1 MTGDA
6 RPYIRLE
13 DVSRSFGATRAVRNV
28 TMDLAT
34 PGQIHALVGENGA
47 GKSTC
52 LGMAAGRVPPS
63 SGTITVAGEE
73 LPPGSPRAAKALG
86 VHAIYQELTIVP
98 ALTPQANV
106 FLGKSVTHAG
116 WLDEA
121 EMRRRYEE
129 LCSQLSVA
137 ARRGRSGD
145 LSVADQQILEIMRAL
160 VSEAKAVL
168 FDEPT
173 ASLAHAERSSLFR
186 TMHQLRDDGLALV
199 LVSHNLDE
207 VLTHSDVIT
216 VMRDGQL
223 VERRA
228 AADWTKGDMVHA
240 MLGDHAHGT
249 EIAAGQ
255 HRRVSRRVASAPTVM
270 SVRGLSSP
278 GILEDISF
286 DLHEGEVLG
295 IAGLVGAG
303 RTSVLRALSGLDAAA
318 TGEVVIGGAAR
329 VPRSIPEARRRG
341 IALLP
346 EDRKGQGLLLARD
359 GADNVTIGEWGGLSR
374 WSLLSTRAINRA
386 AAKAATAVGFNI
398 GRLDSLAGQLSGGNQ
413 QKLMIAR
420 WLHAPSPVLLADEP
434 TRGVDVGAKAEILVA
449 LEGFVRNGH
458 SIVVVSSELEE
469 VVGLADRVLVLDKG
483 RSLGMLDT
491 ADGEITVARV
501 LETIFNASIDGASK
515 GADHG

>member
-1 MTGDA
+1 VTSDA
-6 RPYIRLE
+6 APFIRLE

-52 LGMAAGRVPPS
+52 LGMAAGRVPQS
-63 SGTITVAGEE
+63 SGSITVSGQE
-73 LPPGSPRAAKALG
+73 LPPGSPRASKALG

-98 ALTPQANV
+98 ALSPQANV
-106 FLGKSVTHAG
+106 FLGNTLASAG
-116 WLDEA
+116 WLNES

-129 LCSQLSVA
+129 LCTQLSVTPQ
-137 ARRGRSGD
+137 RGRSGD

-160 VSEAKAVL
+160 VSDAKAVL

-173 ASLAHAERSSLFR
+173 ASLAHAERESLFR
-186 TMHQLRDDGLALV
+186 TMHQLRDEGLALV

-207 VLTHSDVIT
+207 VLQHSDVIT

-223 VERRA
+223 VERRPA
-228 AADWTKGDMVHA
+228 ARWTKGDMVKA

-249 EIAAGQ
+249 EIASGQ
-255 HRRVSRRVASAPTVM
+255 HGRVSRRVGTNRTVM
-270 SVRGLSSP
+270 SVRGLTSP
-278 GILEDISF
+278 GIIEDISF
-286 DLHEGEVLG
+286 ELREGEILG

-303 RTSVLRALSGLDAAA
+303 RTSVLRVLAGLDPAA
-318 TGEVVIGGAAR
+318 TGEIEVGGSTR
-329 VPRSIPEARRRG
+329 VPRSVPEARRRG

-346 EDRKGQGLLLARD
+346 EDRKGQGLLLARN
-359 GADNVTIGEWGGLSR
+359 GADNITLGEWKDLSR
-374 WSLLSTRAINRA
+374 WSLLSSRAVNRA
-386 AAKAATAVGFNI
+386 AAVSAKAVGFNV
-398 GRLDSLAGQLSGGNQ
+398 GRLDSLVGQLSGGNQ

-420 WLHAPSPVLLADEP
+420 WLHAPFPVLLADEP

-449 LEGFVRNGH
+449 LEDFVRNGH
-458 SIVVVSSELEE
+458 SIIVVSSELEE
-469 VVGLADRVLVLDKG
+469 VVGLADRVLVMDKG
-483 RSLGMLDT
+483 RSLGMFDT

-501 LETIFNASIDGASK
+501 LETIFGATIDDAKVGS
-515 GADHG
+515 